1 MPTKNENVVLSFAIV
16 HLSILTIQRRLAL
29 SLHKDDTLYKEIYHF
44 FLRNNIDQAYH
55 VGLPL
60 KETFHRNLPIV

>member
-1 MPTKNENVVLSFAIV
+1 MLPKICLVVLSFAVV

-44 FLRNNIDQAYH
+44 FFS
-55 VGLPL
+55 
-60 KETFHRNLPIV
+60 ETSPKDS

>member
-1 MPTKNENVVLSFAIV
+1 MLPKICLVVLSFAVV

-44 FLRNNIDQAYH
+44 FF
-55 VGLPL
+55 L
-60 KETFHRNLPIV
+60 KLLLKTADIFLQQTEQ

>member
-1 MPTKNENVVLSFAIV
+1 MLPKTIFVVLSFAVV

-44 FLRNNIDQAYH
+44 FFFSKL
-55 VGLPL
+55 LL
-60 KETFHRNLPIV
+60 KTADIFLQKIEQ

>member
-1 MPTKNENVVLSFAIV
+1 MQVFVAYIQDFKPSVVLSFAVV

-44 FLRNNIDQAYH
+44 FWVYDINKSMMKSEVI
-55 VGLPL
+55 
-60 KETFHRNLPIV
+60 F